1 KYMLP
6 HYLSSDDKIP
16 PYAGKSLDSI
26 VLANFLVT
34 INRFGQ
40 SAGIQ
45 TFPKRE
51 LHPLG
56 KQTLRGSSETKRG
69 LSEQWLNWLTGLI
82 EADGFFPNE
91 KDKTLSFYISQSTKN
106 APLIY
111 ALKYWLGFG
120 KVRWQHSEKMVHFV
134 IEDIPNLTIL
144 ANLINGRLRTEF
156 KYEAYVKWIN
166 RFNKKA
172 FVKNKVIVEPLNP
185 NIDWNWLAG
194 FTEGNGSFFIGLGN
208 SPKSKL
214 GVQVTL
220 NISWTQKHRKT
231 LELFASQF
239 KGIWSYNKT
248 QKCWEY
254 NIKRKSELKHLLFSV
269 FADNPLY
276 GINKYDYFDL
286 KRACELFN
294 TKQHLT
300 ESGLKLLLE
309 IKSNMN
315 SRRTSASIKS
325 PNY

>member
-1 KYMLP
+1 MLP

-16 PYAGKSLDSI
+16 PYAGKSLYSI
-26 VLANFLVT
+26 VLAIFPVM
-34 INRFGQ
+34 INRIGQ

-45 TFPKRE
+45 T
-51 LHPLG
+51 
-56 KQTLRGSSETKRG
+56 LRGEESSETKRG

-172 FVKNKVIVEPLNP
+172 FVKNKVIVEPLNH
-185 NIDWNWLAG
+185 NIDCNWLAG

-269 FADNPLY
+269 FVDNPLY
-276 GINKYDYFDL
+276 GIKKYDYFDL

>member
-1 KYMLP
+1 MLP

-185 NIDWNWLAG
+185 NIDLNWLAG

-276 GINKYDYFDL
+276 GIKKYDYFDL